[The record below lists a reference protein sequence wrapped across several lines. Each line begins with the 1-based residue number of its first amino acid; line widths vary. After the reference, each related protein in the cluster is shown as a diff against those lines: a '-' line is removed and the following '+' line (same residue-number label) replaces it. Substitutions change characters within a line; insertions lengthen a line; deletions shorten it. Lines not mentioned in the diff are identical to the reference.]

1 MSANI
6 ENASFRRCANLLA
19 PLGKS
24 ANLDII
30 LMVLMLVMDYAI
42 TPFELGSRI
51 SYLRNLKSSFSNS
64 GRYPRHLCNEQ
75 LWKIDTVSPSGAK
88 SCLLSIRK
96 DLGSLS

>member
-30 LMVLMLVMDYAI
+30 LMVLMVVMDYAI

-51 SYLRNLKSSFSNS
+51 RNMKSSFSNS
-64 GRYPRHLCNEQ
+64 ARYPRHLCNEQ
-75 LWKIDTVSPSGAK
+75 LWKIDNSVSLRSKVLLTVH
-88 SCLLSIRK
+88 
-96 DLGSLS
+96 